1 MSLWILDTDHVSLLL
16 ERHPKISRRVAEV
29 GSNVSITVVTVQEL
43 FNGWVVRIN
52 NATELEDLVRLYG
65 RLSRTISL
73 TKRVPVAE
81 FDRAAGDC
89 YRKMLLETPSLAKRR
104 LQKDMRIAAI
114 APHQESALSL
124 GATVVTRNYQD
135 FSQVPGLALEDWTQ
149 ED

>member
-16 ERHPKISRRVAEV
+16 ERHPRISRRVAEV
-29 GSNVSITVVTVQEL
+29 GLSVSITVVTVQEL

-81 FDRAAGDC
+81 FDRDAGDC
-89 YRKMLLETPSLAKRR
+89 YRKILLETPSLAKRR

-114 APHQESALSL
+114 ALSL
-124 GATVVTRNYQD
+124 GAIVVTRNYQD
-135 FSQVPGLALEDWTQ
+135 FSQVPGLVLEDWTQ
-149 ED
+149 EG

>member
-16 ERHPKISRRVAEV
+16 ERHPRISRRVAEV
-29 GSNVSITVVTVQEL
+29 GSSVSITVVTVQEL

-73 TKRVPVAE
+73 CKRVPVAE
-81 FDRAAGDC
+81 FDGAAGDC
-89 YRKMLLETPSLAKRR
+89 YRKILIETLSLSKKR

-114 APHQESALSL
+114 ALSL
-124 GATVVTRNYQD
+124 EAIVVTRNHQD
-135 FSQVPGLALEDWTQ
+135 FSQVPGLLLEDWTQ
-149 ED
+149 EG

>member
-16 ERHPKISRRVAEV
+16 ERHPRISRRVAEV
-29 GSNVSITVVTVQEL
+29 GLSVSITVVTVQEL

-89 YRKMLLETPSLAKRR
+89 YRKILLETPSLAKRR

-114 APHQESALSL
+114 ALSL
-124 GATVVTRNYQD
+124 GAIVVTRNYQD
-135 FSQVPGLALEDWTQ
+135 FSQVPGLVLEDWTQ
-149 ED
+149 EG